1 MSTWGILIWWSE
13 STDWS
18 NVISNPWENPQT
30 PWGNGT
36 LAYFYPPSPQGSDLP
51 ERDLTIVPSLRLV
64 LTRDGIEDFEYAAI
78 LDRLIKEE
86 KAHGR
91 TMKQAE
97 NPKSEI
103 RNPKSEIRE
112 ALATLR
118 RQFETPVSWTVSE
131 AHWQQAR
138 AAVAQAIEALRRV
151 SASKNEDS

>member
-18 NVISNPWENPQT
+18 DVISNPWENPQT
-30 PWGNGT
+30 PWGNGV

-51 ERDLTIVPSLRLV
+51 EKDLTVVPSLRLV
-64 LTRDGIEDFEYAAI
+64 LTRDGIEDFEYAVI

-86 KAHGR
+86 KDHER

-103 RNPKSEIRE
+103 RE
-112 ALATLR
+112 ALASLR

-138 AAVAQAIEALRRV
+138 AAAARDIEALSGGSARV
-151 SASKNEDS
+151 AQPHQETP